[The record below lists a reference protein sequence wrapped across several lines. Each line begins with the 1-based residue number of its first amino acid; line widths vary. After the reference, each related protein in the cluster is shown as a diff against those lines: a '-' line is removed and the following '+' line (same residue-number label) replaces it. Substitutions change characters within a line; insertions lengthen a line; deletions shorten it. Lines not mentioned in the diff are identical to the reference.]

1 VLWTLRFASA
11 RYDSGIGLE
20 LYVVTIVLLGGVS
33 IFGGRGTILGVVL
46 AVAVL
51 GTLQTALTQDLMP
64 AQDQNIV
71 VGGLL
76 LASVI
81 VPNAREI
88 FRRARTRVRS
98 WEARRRRVPAA
109 QAEGQ

>member
-1 VLWTLRFASA
+1 MRDPLEAVDIDKRRAITYVLIA
-11 RYDSGIGLE
+11 IG
-20 LYVVTIVLLGGVS
+20 
-33 IFGGRGTILGVVL
+33 FGVVL

-71 VGGLL
+71 VGSLL

-81 VPNAREI
+81 VPNASEMY
-88 FRRARTRVRS
+88 RRARTRLRS
-98 WEARRRRVPAA
+98 WEARRHRAAAAREPWGCWPSSAAPAA
-109 QAEGQ
+109 GRSP